1 MGAGP
6 DTPNEKG
13 PIAMTIPHSLQR
25 AAKNAVESSAILQDP
40 AALRANNRP
49 QLRRYEVAS
58 LLPNGNIAETRHIA
72 PALPLFEE
80 AFCAFSR
87 GSLVDT
93 EHGPIAV
100 EDLLPGDR
108 LITHDGS
115 LQTLMWKGSTSLI
128 PARPDARGRTHHLT
142 SFMADSFGMQKPM
155 SCVMAG
161 PAARLLRT
169 PTHLRAIAGEAPLLT
184 PVQEFHD
191 GMNIVETAPPT
202 PVQMFHFCL
211 ESHAVIKIGGL
222 QFETYH
228 PGTKALQ
235 LVSHAM
241 RTLYLNMFSHIDQ
254 LSDFGPMVYARAGD
268 GQIDAV
274 PS

>member
-1 MGAGP
+1 
-6 DTPNEKG
+6 
-13 PIAMTIPHSLQR
+13 MTIPHSLQR

-40 AALRANNRP
+40 AALRASNRP

-93 EHGPIAV
+93 ENGPIAV
-100 EDLLPGDR
+100 EDLVPGDR
-108 LITHDGS
+108 LVTHDGS

-128 PARPDARGRTHHLT
+128 PARSDNRGRNHKLT

-155 SCVMAG
+155 SCVTVG

-169 PTHLRAIAGEAPLLT
+169 PPHLRAIAGVAPLLT
-184 PVQEFHD
+184 PVQEFQD
-191 GMNIVETAPPT
+191 GMNIVEAAPPT
-202 PVQMFHFCL
+202 PVQVFHLCL
-211 ESHAVIKIGGL
+211 RTHAVIKIGGL
-222 QFETYH
+222 EFETYH

-235 LVSHAM
+235 LISHAM
-241 RTLYLNMFSHIDQ
+241 RTLYLNMFNHIDQ
-254 LSDFGPMVYARAGD
+254 QSDFGPLAYARAGD